1 MRIDVDSHLDPPMS
15 HPETVMLSNFR
26 TCNSPEPKPVKVHR
40 LTVICAWCGVV
51 KQRGTSLHL
60 VSHGICEPCAERW
73 RLQNSR
79 PALMKPIAS
88 RWDCR
93 ECDFVVNDWDG
104 VAESCDR
111 LIGEGCIRKDRRQ
124 PWERK

>member
-1 MRIDVDSHLDPPMS
+1 MIIELGAA
-15 HPETVMLSNFR
+15 
-26 TCNSPEPKPVKVHR
+26 KVHR
-40 LTVICAWCGVV
+40 PLAKRCGWCQAVMVPGP
-51 KQRGTSLHL
+51 GP
-60 VSHGICEPCAERW
+60 VSHGICPICREAW
-73 RLQNSR
+73 MLAAR
-79 PALMKPIAS
+79 PALMKPRAS